1 MNLVHVQTEESFI
14 KIQPTTL
21 EDLVTSHFNPVY
33 TILNVFV
40 EDPRTCLHFTEGV
53 FRAMDLE
60 NDLTDKAVYRNMVKQ
75 IRRIPQKNQ
84 FLEGVPHENVVCW
97 LLKETS
103 DLRYAEIACLMGMDR
118 VQVKLSIAEVRVQ
131 LLS

>member
-1 MNLVHVQTEESFI
+1 MNLMHVQIEESLNS
-14 KIQPTTL
+14 IQHITL
-21 EDLVTSHFNPVY
+21 EDLVTSHFNSVY

-53 FRAMDLE
+53 FRAMDLD
-60 NDLTDKAVYRNMVKQ
+60 NDLTDKAVYRTLVKQ
-75 IRRIPQKNQ
+75 IRRIPQKTQ
-84 FLEGVPHENVVCW
+84 FLDGVPHESVVCW

-103 DLRYAEIACLMGMDR
+103 ELRYAEIAGLMGMER
-118 VQVKLSIAEVRVQ
+118 EQVKFSIAEVRGQ

>member
-1 MNLVHVQTEESFI
+1 MNLMHVQSEESFNTF
-14 KIQPTTL
+14 QHPTL
-21 EDLVTSHFNPVY
+21 EDLVTSHFNSVY
-33 TILNVFV
+33 TIFNVFV

-60 NDLTDKAVYRNMVKQ
+60 DNLTDKAVYRTLVKQ
-75 IRRIPQKNQ
+75 IRRIPQKSQ
-84 FLEGVPHENVVCW
+84 FLDGVPHENVVCW

-103 DLRYAEIACLMGMDR
+103 DLRYAEIAGLMGMDR
-118 VQVKLSIAEVRVQ
+118 EQVKLSIADVRGQ